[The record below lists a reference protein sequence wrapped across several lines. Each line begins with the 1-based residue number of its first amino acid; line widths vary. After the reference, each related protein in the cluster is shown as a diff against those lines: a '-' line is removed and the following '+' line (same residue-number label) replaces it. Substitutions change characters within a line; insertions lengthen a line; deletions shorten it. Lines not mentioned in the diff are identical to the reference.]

1 MVKSKEI
8 LASISSYAG
17 NRFDLVQAG
26 GGNSSVKLDNE
37 QMLIKSSGIS
47 LSEVTSESG
56 FVCVNYSYIR
66 DYLATTNFDILNKKQ
81 REQNANKAMLES
93 MISALGKPSIETFLH
108 ALLDTVTLHTHPI
121 SVNILTAQEDWK
133 STLLDL
139 WPEAVCVPYQTPGI
153 DLALALIKEIT
164 AFEKDHGNKPRVIF
178 LQNHGLIVSSSN
190 HAEVLSL
197 TDAVTLKIENQLTIN
212 LSRYRR
218 VSQLQTLF
226 LQLGEAN
233 IKLLCN
239 DDKTIEQALSS
250 ESQAP
255 TIWPFCPDTLI
266 YCGVHPVFITSD
278 EDYAVIASYQERYQE
293 IPKVLVIDNTVYF
306 CAKSLKLAKDAQDLF
321 KFHLLVTQHSEKTIQ
336 RLTMDEVAYL
346 SNWDAEKYRQEV

>member
-1 MVKSKEI
+1 MVKHKEI

-26 GGNSSVKLDNE
+26 GGNSSVKLDND

-47 LSEVTSESG
+47 LSEVTHDSG

-66 DYLATTNFDILNKKQ
+66 DYLATTNFDVLSKKQ
-81 REQNANKAMLES
+81 REQNADKAMQDC
-93 MISALGKPSIETFLH
+93 MISASGKPSIETFLH
-108 ALLDTVTLHTHPI
+108 ALLDTYTLHTHPI
-121 SVNILTAQEDWK
+121 SVNILTAQENWK
-133 STLLDL
+133 STLLELFPD
-139 WPEAVCVPYQTPGI
+139 AACVPYQTPGI
-153 DLALALIKEIT
+153 DLALALIKELT
-164 AFEKDHGNKPRVIF
+164 AFEIEYGYKPKVIF

-190 HAEVLSL
+190 EADILSL
-197 TDAVTLKIENQLTIN
+197 TNTVSLKIENQLVMN

-226 LQLGEAN
+226 SKLGEPN
-233 IKLLCN
+233 IKLLCS
-239 DDKTIEQALSS
+239 DDKTIEEALST

-255 TIWPFCPDTLI
+255 SIWPFCPDTLI
-266 YCGVHPVFITSD
+266 YCGVHPVFLSSD
-278 EDYAVIASYQERYQE
+278 EDSIAIASYQERYQE
-293 IPKVLVIDNTVYF
+293 FPKVLVIDNTVYF
-306 CAKSLKLAKDAQDLF
+306 CAKSLKLTKDAQDLF
-321 KFHLLVTQHSEKTIQ
+321 RFHLLVTQHSEKTMQ